1 MQDKETT
8 KATTAEADASSSRR
22 LGMSPLGAT
31 IAIVFG
37 LLYAYDLWEA
47 VSPLLELPGYYAL
60 VGLEPAD
67 VPWALLIVGVLVPPI
82 VYALAY
88 VLGRKRSALERALIF
103 LVGLAIVATL
113 SLTGVFLEQFLR
125 PVAQVV
131 GL

>member
-8 KATTAEADASSSRR
+8 KATTTEADASSSRR
-22 LGMSPLGAT
+22 LGMSPIGAT

-88 VLGRKRSALERALIF
+88 VLGRKRSALDRALIF